1 MLGIETEGLYPLML
15 NMQLQAVQVLVESTP
30 PEVSF
35 GVTSLSLFLGEKEV
49 LQGES
54 RISYGIFTPVREKQT
69 MMQPEAVY
77 E

>member
-1 MLGIETEGLYPLML
+1 MR
-15 NMQLQAVQVLVESTP
+15 
-30 PEVSF
+30 
-35 GVTSLSLFLGEKEV
+35 EKEV

-54 RISYGIFTPVREKQT
+54 RISYGIFITVREKQT